1 MFIFMCLN
9 KNLNGNQTENVM
21 RIDPIE
27 INNVNLVRY
36 FHMDRT
42 KQNQRECETNEKNWF
57 SIKTGKMWDFDP
69 KKMHNN

>member
-1 MFIFMCLN
+1 MCLN

-42 KQNQRECETNEKNWF
+42 KQNQRECETNEKN
-57 SIKTGKMWDFDP
+57 
-69 KKMHNN
+69 